1 MFRRRI
7 PVILCAV
14 GSLWLIGCSSDSP
27 TSGTGGRSTTS
38 SSTPTVI
45 QNTTTTSTP
54 AGSTGTEITTTTT
67 TPTGTPTSAGTTATT
82 ATTVPGRVVTSPS
95 DKVKKGDSGDGVKKI
110 QYALKSQ
117 GYAVSVDGKFGAQ
130 TDTAVRAFQKKN
142 GLTQD
147 GVVGPVT
154 WAKLSGTK
162 APTATATTTKPGS
175 TTTTTTIKP

>member
-14 GSLWLIGCSSDSP
+14 GSLWLIGCSSSP
-27 TSGTGGRSTTS
+27 KTVKGGVSTTS
-38 SSTPTVI
+38 SSTASVL
-45 QNTTTTSTP
+45 QNTT
-54 AGSTGTEITTTTT
+54 ITTGPVGSPGTQIT
-67 TPTGTPTSAGTTATT
+67 TPTTQPSTATT
-82 ATTVPGRVVTSPS
+82 TGTTVPKATTVTTVPGRVVTSPS
-95 DKVKKGDSGDGVKKI
+95 DNVKAGDSGDGVKKI

-117 GYAVSVDGKFGAQ
+117 GYSVNVDGKFGPKTEA
-130 TDTAVRAFQKKN
+130 AVRAFQKKN

-162 APTATATTTKPGS
+162 TPTTPTTTKSGS
-175 TTTTTTIKP
+175 TTTTTIKP